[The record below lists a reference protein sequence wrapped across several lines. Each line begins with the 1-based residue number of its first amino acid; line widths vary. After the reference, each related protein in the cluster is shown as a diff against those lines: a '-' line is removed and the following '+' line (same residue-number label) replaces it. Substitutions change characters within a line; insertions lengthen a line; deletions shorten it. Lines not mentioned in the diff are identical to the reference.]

1 MMKKIKLFYLSL
13 IMFSLLFT
21 WTCKDA
27 ETFNIVG
34 TWTGSM
40 TWTDSTGLTDTTDV
54 EYTFSGSESSGTVFL
69 DIAFV
74 ATLSGT
80 YSISGLNITMNLTW
94 NNGNPATHSQIGS
107 ASDDMNTISGTFTQ
121 NNGYHG
127 TWTASR

>member
-1 MMKKIKLFYLSL
+1 MKIIKWFCITFVFGFLL
-13 IMFSLLFT
+13 INGS
-21 WTCKDA
+21 CKNA